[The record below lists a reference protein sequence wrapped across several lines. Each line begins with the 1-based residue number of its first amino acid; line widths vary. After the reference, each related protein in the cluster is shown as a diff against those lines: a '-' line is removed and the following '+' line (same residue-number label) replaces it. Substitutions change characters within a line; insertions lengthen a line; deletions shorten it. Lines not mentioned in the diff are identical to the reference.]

1 MMYSFRS
8 KKVRQEGDAHAN
20 ANAGAANANTIAG
33 RSGGSLM
40 ASARVGDENA
50 SPSNIINHASSSSSS
65 SSASP
70 AGASASSS
78 AKLRMELRSSAS
90 DHSSS
95 PSFRFNSVLEKHSIR
110 VETVLRGLDGRALEA
125 WIQQRNEM
133 ELTRHLQQKRQAQ
146 RGVLSA
152 ILSSVTSSSSSLS
165 SSSSTGPDE
174 NKCLLSIACGGD
186 AHQVQ
191 SAYRCR
197 VHFQLKAQVCVL
209 CCLSHHSE
217 GISSLS
223 C

>member
-1 MMYSFRS
+1 MYSFRS

-50 SPSNIINHASSSSSS
+50 SPSNIINQASSSS
-65 SSASP
+65 APP
-70 AGASASSS
+70 AAGSSS

-133 ELTRHLQQKRQAQ
+133 ELTRHLQQKKQAQ

-152 ILSSVTSSSSSLS
+152 ILSSVTSSSSL
-165 SSSSTGPDE
+165 SSSSTGSDE
-174 NKCLLSIACGGD
+174 NKCLLSIACGD
-186 AHQVQ
+186 AHP
-191 SAYRCR
+191 YRCR

-223 C
+223 Y